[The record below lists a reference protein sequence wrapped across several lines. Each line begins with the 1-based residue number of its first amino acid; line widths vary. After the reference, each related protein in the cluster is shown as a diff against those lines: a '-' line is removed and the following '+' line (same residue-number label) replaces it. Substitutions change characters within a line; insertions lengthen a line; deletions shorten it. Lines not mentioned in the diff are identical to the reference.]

1 MEKNMEIKDKKYTNK
16 PSYRY
21 CDGKLQKDVFSFIFH
36 MVDCTNV
43 IAKNKQINK
52 RWKNQGHP

>member
-1 MEKNMEIKDKKYTNK
+1 MEIQDKKYTNK

-21 CDGKLQKDVFSFIFH
+21 CDGKLQRDVFSFIFH

-52 RWKNQGHP
+52 